1 MMQPARPE
9 ASPSQQLVAGN
20 KGARAARDLM
30 VAVFATAFIAA
41 AAAGIF
47 GYLAEQH
54 KQASLKLWVAVAV
67 SFVAVVAVVVARGW
81 RRESEPLASSLVLT
95 GVWETLVFSVA
106 TLSSAAGI
114 IHLAVIQQHF
124 VEYWLYGVFFLL
136 LGLGQ
141 LAWAIWV
148 VVAPARWLFVAGI
161 AGNALS
167 IAAWVITRTV
177 GLLVGP
183 SAAEV
188 EPVGFG
194 DVVSTIFE
202 ALIIVASLVVLLRG
216 RGQRLNQ
223 PRADMWASIAT
234 TAILPITIL
243 AMYSTV

>member
-1 MMQPARPE
+1 
-9 ASPSQQLVAGN
+9 
-20 KGARAARDLM
+20 
-30 VAVFATAFIAA
+30 
-41 AAAGIF
+41 
-47 GYLAEQH
+47 
-54 KQASLKLWVAVAV
+54 
-67 SFVAVVAVVVARGW
+67 
-81 RRESEPLASSLVLT
+81 
-95 GVWETLVFSVA
+95 
-106 TLSSAAGI
+106 
-114 IHLAVIQQHF
+114 
-124 VEYWLYGVFFLL
+124 
-136 LGLGQ
+136 
-141 LAWAIWV
+141 V

-202 ALIIVASLVVLLRG
+202 ALIIVASLVVLLRA

-234 TAILPITIL
+234 SAILPITIL
-243 AMYSTV
+243 AMYSTVSGPPFVPPAG